1 MEPPESKLKTKLL
14 QLQMTV
20 SRTEKIL
27 QTESQHPIARQQTA
41 LETITTE
48 IGLLKGEVEAKNIT
62 DKEDPDEIEKWIGE
76 IEIQL
81 EKADDEVKRLQ
92 QWQDQITREGKQ
104 REREEQLHHQRELYE
119 AKIKLKSELKLS
131 SENVGAKDELQ
142 AKLPKLTITKFN
154 GTYQDWT
161 RFWNQFSETI
171 DKSGIPSVTKFA
183 YLRELLDT
191 NVRKTVEALPF
202 TSEGYVRAKTILEE
216 KYGGK
221 CEIIKAYTKQILE
234 LPVIPN
240 VNIKKIHEFYDT
252 LMYAVQ
258 SLETMGCLQ
267 QVNGNVALT
276 LEKLPGI
283 RGDLARTDPD
293 WESWDFVKLVEALH
307 LWTRRNPIEQ
317 SNETRS
323 RDREYRRPPP
333 PGKLYHAHDQVQQ
346 RGCVYCKE
354 KDHRS
359 SECSKVTTV
368 SERRQTLAKHR
379 LCFNCTGENH
389 RAAECPSKRSCQ
401 QCDQRHHTS
410 ICDRTGEPAG
420 SSGGDGSSKKL
431 YTTNQS
437 SEGVFPVVNVCVN
450 GILCRAGSG
459 KFLRISKVNTRTSH

>member
-27 QTESQHPIARQQTA
+27 QTESQHRIARQQTA

-48 IGLLKGEVEAKNIT
+48 VELLKGEVEAKKIT

-76 IEIQL
+76 IEVQL
-81 EKADDEVKRLQ
+81 AKADEEVKGLQ

-104 REREEQLHHQRELYE
+104 REREEQLHHERELYE

-131 SENVGAKDELQ
+131 SENDSANDELQ

-161 RFWNQFSETI
+161 RFWNKVSETI

-191 NVRKTVEALPF
+191 NARKTLEALPF
-202 TSEGYVRAKTILEE
+202 TGEGYVRAKTILEE
-216 KYGGK
+216 KYGKK

-267 QVNGNVALT
+267 QVNRNVALT

-333 PGKLYHAHDQVQQ
+333 HGKLYHARDQVQQ
-346 RGCVYCKE
+346 RGCVYCEDKNR
-354 KDHRS
+354 KS

-368 SERRQTLAKHR
+368 SERRWTCLCVQNKH
-379 LCFNCTGENH
+379 
-389 RAAECPSKRSCQ
+389 
-401 QCDQRHHTS
+401 
-410 ICDRTGEPAG
+410 
-420 SSGGDGSSKKL
+420 
-431 YTTNQS
+431 
-437 SEGVFPVVNVCVN
+437 V
-450 GILCRAGSG
+450 
-459 KFLRISKVNTRTSH
+459 